1 MGILLEVCVDSP
13 QGLAAAIA
21 GGADRIELC
30 SALNVGGLTPSPGLL
45 ALAARAPVPVYA
57 MIRPRAGDFV
67 FGTDDETA
75 MLADI
80 DTVRAAGLS
89 GVVVGAS
96 RRDNT
101 LDLSLLTRLTNR
113 AAGLGITLHR
123 AFDLVPDVFEA
134 LEQAADLG
142 VERVLTSGLEISAP
156 DGVDL
161 LARLVERARG
171 RLSIM
176 PGSGVNLA
184 NVERIVRET
193 GAREIHSSC
202 RRPLESTDHRAVA
215 YGFQPLVS
223 NVTDSGIVRSMR
235 TLLDGIG

>member
-67 FGTDDETA
+67 FGTDDEAA

-80 DTVRAAGLS
+80 DAVRIAGLA